1 MTSLETWLY
10 DGDAVANVITGD
22 VFDVLRSKAKDGYFE
37 KLIFEIFLNNNHR
50 ASVVMMPSYTVGD
63 DERAAEQE
71 RIDSAVSK
79 WSDDEKQSYK
89 DRQKKLLEWQSSVDS
104 PENLAKI
111 PMISVSDID
120 VEPEHIPFEF
130 NDGIIKHNIQT
141 DGIVYADMFF
151 DITGVSVDDL
161 PCIALLT
168 SLLGELDTE
177 KHSAKELKTELLS
190 KCGGLNFN
198 VLPVCF

>member
-1 MTSLETWLY
+1 MSKLCDEGIDKKELEAAISNLEFQIKEKDFGYPRGLYYAMTSLETWLY

-79 WSDDEKQSYK
+79 WSDNEN
-89 DRQKKLLEWQSSVDS
+89 S
-104 PENLAKI
+104 PI
-111 PMISVSDID
+111 R
-120 VEPEHIPFEF
+120 
-130 NDGIIKHNIQT
+130 T
-141 DGIVYADMFF
+141 D
-151 DITGVSVDDL
+151 
-161 PCIALLT
+161 
-168 SLLGELDTE
+168 
-177 KHSAKELKTELLS
+177 KR
-190 KCGGLNFN
+190 NFWSGSHR
-198 VLPVCF
+198 